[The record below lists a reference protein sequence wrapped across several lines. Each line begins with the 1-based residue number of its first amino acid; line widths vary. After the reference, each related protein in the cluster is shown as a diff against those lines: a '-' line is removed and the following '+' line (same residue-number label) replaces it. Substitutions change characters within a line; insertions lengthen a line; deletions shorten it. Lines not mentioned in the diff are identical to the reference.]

1 MRIAAVLLWMVA
13 LASYDVRCRRL
24 PNWLTLPGFAVIVL
38 VAACAGHGVAAI
50 LGATALGVAYL
61 LVHLVSPSAMGGG
74 DVKLALGLGA
84 LTGSFGTD
92 VWLLAALGA
101 PLLTAA
107 TAVVAV
113 LRRSG
118 PSVPHGPS
126 MCLASIVAM
135 SLAVLW

>member
-13 LASYDVRCRRL
+13 LAAYDVRCRRL
-24 PNWLTLPGFAVIVL
+24 PNWLTLPGFAGIVL
-38 VAACAGHGVAAI
+38 VATCMGHGVAAI
-50 LGATALGVAYL
+50 VGATSLGAAYL
-61 LVHLVSPSAMGGG
+61 SVHVVSPQAMGGG

-84 LTGSFGTD
+84 LTGCFGTD
-92 VWLLAALGA
+92 VWFLAALGA

-107 TAVVAV
+107 AALAAV

-126 MCLASIVAM
+126 MCVASIAAI
-135 SLAVLW
+135 SLALGS